1 MGDEREHAD
10 VAPLEP
16 EGPAAAPLLG
26 IDAGALAAGGRS
38 VADQR
43 RLVLALQRSAGNAAA
58 GQLLRAVA
66 PPRVARKPDG
76 AGHLLVAGG
85 AADGQMALEE
95 FLDAVKEA
103 ACATAEEAFA
113 GTDLTAQSCPWI
125 EHWIDYYRLRR
136 PEQVEE
142 AMRRYAPATAGAA
155 TAAECVPLIA
165 GRIRTGI
172 EEWKTTGNIPDAPA
186 DDPVAVQARLGPGRP
201 LDASVVARMGSA
213 FGADVSDVRIHDD
226 ARGAELS
233 SERGSQAFAVGRH
246 IAFGAGR
253 YEPGTLVGDALIAHE
268 MAHVLQQDGT
278 QIGVAREAES
288 DADAAAATAIGAL
301 YGDQRLRGRARPVMR
316 SPLGIQSCHTNP
328 RTDKMGIVDVRNPAR
343 TLLGSTGEFGLHVES
358 QMAQGGEW
366 PMAEWTFE
374 SPSGKVHNEG
384 SGRSD
389 TMEFKFD
396 EVGRWRI
403 EARWLPT
410 GSQNFQTFVKF
421 VTVEDF
427 EGAVSEAFG
436 QTAPISAHAYE
447 RFRAGLEMQAI
458 QAGGGVLAEQSAKED
473 DYIGLDYGDNPVRFA
488 PPFNWKHTYRVHRV
502 APAGDN
508 APSSFRWY
516 AVGDTGY
523 PPNQALY
530 AKTTYMGS
538 PALDLGT
545 QSYATLQLVQP
556 DGVTIVCEEIGAD
569 KKVLRVLKYRQV
581 VMNQRQADEV
591 DRVREAMKTA
601 NEQLAAIRPG
611 AEKGLR
617 GSHTSLQTGRSTELA
632 LFAGPAADSN
642 GTVLVDVTPGVKRSQ
657 YRGASLLAAVVDFDH
672 NNQWPPGAILI
683 EGDGLMRQRLKP
695 RGESEKKE
703 LAGEIGWVSLG
714 FAALGFVSL
723 FTPFAVAAPYLFA
736 ASAATGALSGGLSIA
751 DELRNNEPDAVSI
764 AVDVAG
770 IAASMFG
777 LGEASGAIAA
787 GRGTAQGG
795 GAVVRALTSRG
806 EQMTLS
812 KGMQFLRYAGFTSDV
827 VQGVLISYKTAAD
840 IDRILGDDKMSRDEK
855 VSQIVRM
862 LAVLAMQGG
871 LLAYGAHDLRRSRT
885 RLDKALENPRLSKGL
900 TADALDHLG
909 ALDDT
914 ALTHLRGLDAQE
926 IENVARVSGTN
937 KGGARELSKV
947 HGEDFVA
954 LAKTGRYRNVDELAE
969 ELGRRKAGV
978 HPDAPHTA
986 EPVGEAH
993 LPDKTVHTE
1002 HGEVGPTGRP
1012 PDSIALEHQMAANAL
1027 GEPHEFHMTEDGRLF
1042 RCSDVCT
1049 EIVESTDARVRRV
1062 RERSIAAQRSLEWQ
1076 NTWRAEAMDISW
1088 SARRL
1093 RDRAKTLAE
1102 NHAKKV
1108 RNIARAK
1115 AAGRAEAL
1123 ETARQEWLAEERR
1136 IVTEQAESIERRMS
1150 ELERKLGGYGR
1161 PLGTPIPGVVPPG
1174 APTVQGLRERYPDI
1188 VNAERGM
1195 GDELQSIE
1203 RASAD
1208 PANAIDVER
1217 RLATLQ
1223 QRLAQAAD
1231 DRIPAMIAQARE
1243 MQAAAGV
1250 GLARVGGGDHC
1261 VAHAGGA
1268 RTASG
1273 AEVVPGFE
1281 QRTRE
1286 VIERGQQIGHAFAPD
1301 NFDERMAAVLN
1312 RNRGSAPAVP
1322 ASGAVRASH
1331 AEKQAS
1337 RARPGE
1343 PIGVSL
1349 PMCYDCFDYFRRE
1362 AVAGGRPLVVADPDI
1377 VRVFHPDGRVTSPKY
1392 ASPAATGPVH
1402 QP

>member
-26 IDAGALAAGGRS
+26 MDAGALAAGGRS

-58 GQLLRAVA
+58 GRLLRSVA
-66 PPRVARKPDG
+66 PPRVARRPDG

-85 AADGQMALEE
+85 AADGQMPLEE

-113 GTDLTAQSCPWI
+113 GTELTAQSCPWI

-165 GRIRTGI
+165 GRIRIGI

-186 DDPVAVQARLGPGRP
+186 DDPVGVQARLGPGRP

-226 ARGAELS
+226 ARGAALS

-246 IAFGAGR
+246 IAFAAGR

-316 SPLGIQSCHTNP
+316 SPLGIQSCHGSP
-328 RTDKMGIVDVRNPAR
+328 RTDKMGIVDLRNPAR

-358 QMAQGGEW
+358 QMREGGEW
-366 PMAEWTFE
+366 PMAEWKFE
-374 SPSGKVHNEG
+374 SPSGKVHDKG

-396 EVGRWRI
+396 EVGQWRI

-410 GSQNFQTFVKF
+410 GGQNFQTFVKF
-421 VTVEDF
+421 VTVEDY
-427 EGAVSEAFG
+427 EGAISEAFG

-458 QAGGGVLAEQSAKED
+458 QAGGGVVADQSSKD
-473 DYIGLDYGDNPVRFA
+473 NDYIGLDNGDNPIRFA

-502 APAGDN
+502 VPAGDN
-508 APSSFRWY
+508 APGSFRWY

-523 PPNQALY
+523 PPNQAAY
-530 AKTTYMGS
+530 TKTTYMGN

-556 DGVTIVCEEIGAD
+556 DGVTIVCEEIGED

-581 VMNQRQADEV
+581 VMNQRQADEL

-601 NEQLAAIRPG
+601 KEQLAAIRNG

-632 LFAGPAADSN
+632 LFAGPAADGN

-657 YRGASLLAAVVDFDH
+657 YRGSSLLAAVKDFDE

-723 FTPFAVAAPYLFA
+723 FTPFMAAAPYLFA
-736 ASAATGALSGGLSIA
+736 ASAATGAISGGLSIA

-787 GRGTAQGG
+787 GRGSAQGG

-806 EQMTLS
+806 EQMSLS
-812 KGMQFLRYAGFTSDV
+812 KGVQFLRYAGFTSDV
-827 VQGVLISYKTAAD
+827 VQGVLISYKTATD
-840 IDRILGDDKMSRDEK
+840 IDKILADTNMSREEK
-855 VSQIVRM
+855 VSQIVRL
-862 LAVLAMQGG
+862 LAVVAMQGG
-871 LLAYGAHDLRRSRT
+871 LMAYGARDLRRART
-885 RLDKALENPRLSKGL
+885 RLDKVLDNHALSKRL
-900 TADALDHLG
+900 TADTLDHLG
-909 ALDDT
+909 ALDDA
-914 ALTHLRGLDAQE
+914 ALKHLHGLDAQE
-926 IENVARVSGTN
+926 LENVARVSGSN
-937 KGGARELSKV
+937 KGGARELSKA
-947 HGEDFVA
+947 HGEDFVN
-954 LAKTGRYRNVDELAE
+954 LAKTGRYNNLDELAE

-978 HPDAPHTA
+978 HPDAPHGA
-986 EPVGEAH
+986 PEPVGDAH
-993 LPDKTVHTE
+993 LPDRPVRTE

-1012 PDSIALEHQMAANAL
+1012 ADSIAVELQLAPNAH
-1027 GEPHEFHMTEDGRLF
+1027 GEPHVFHMTEDGRLF

-1049 EIVESTDARVRRV
+1049 EIVASFDSRVRQV
-1062 RERSIAAQRSLEWQ
+1062 RERSISTQRGVEWQ
-1076 NTWRAEAMDISW
+1076 TTMRTEGMEISKRARW
-1088 SARRL
+1088 L
-1093 RDRAKTLAE
+1093 RDRVKQLAE
-1102 NHAKKV
+1102 DHAAKL
-1108 RNIARAK
+1108 RNIGRAK
-1115 AAGRAEAL
+1115 AASRKEAL
-1123 ETARQEWLAEERR
+1123 EAKRVEWLANERR
-1136 IVTEQAESIERRMS
+1136 VIEEHAQSLENRMS

-1161 PLGTPIPGVVPPG
+1161 PMGTPIPGVAPPG
-1174 APTVQGLRERYPDI
+1174 PPTVAGLRERYPDI
-1188 VNAERGM
+1188 VNAESGLS
-1195 GDELQSIE
+1195 DELQSIE
-1203 RASAD
+1203 RASVD

-1217 RLATLQ
+1217 RLAALQ
-1223 QRLAQAAD
+1223 QRFAQAAN
-1231 DRIPAMIAQARE
+1231 DRVPAMIAQGRQ

-1261 VAHAGGA
+1261 IAHVGGV

-1273 AEVVPGFE
+1273 AGVVPGFE

-1286 VIERGQQIGHAFAPD
+1286 VIERGRQIGHAFAPD
-1301 NFDERMAAVLN
+1301 NFDEGMAAVLN
-1312 RNRGSAPAVP
+1312 RNRGTAQAVQP
-1322 ASGAVRASH
+1322 SGVVRASH

-1362 AVAGGRPLVVADPDI
+1362 AVAGGRPLVVADPDM

-1392 ASPAATGPVH
+1392 SAPTANGPA